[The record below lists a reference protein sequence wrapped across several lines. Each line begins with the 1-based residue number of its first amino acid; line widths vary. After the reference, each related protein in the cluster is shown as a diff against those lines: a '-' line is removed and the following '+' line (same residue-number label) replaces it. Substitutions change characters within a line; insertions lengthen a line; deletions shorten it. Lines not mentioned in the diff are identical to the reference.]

1 MGIFN
6 FWVLEFFSFM
16 QDTTSSYSS
25 HAKDLKKMTM
35 TNEVSSAPSQ
45 IKHTGLS
52 FQQTKALWEPQVS
65 PAKAL
70 EDRVL
75 CVAQRLLK
83 T

>member
-1 MGIFN
+1 
-6 FWVLEFFSFM
+6 M
-16 QDTTSSYSS
+16 QNTIASYPS

-45 IKHTGLS
+45 RKHTGLS

-70 EDRVL
+70 ESRVL
-75 CVAQRLLK
+75 CVAQRLLN